1 MAVEVRIV
9 GSAEAA
15 KVADL
20 VGGVKAE
27 ERVVALRAAAKEEAE
42 SAGAKGLVVV
52 AVDLVETGT
61 GAGTGAAEKEVEIAV
76 EATVEAMGVEETA
89 VGIVCRTQH
98 AHRTPLQLELRETSS
113 PQRVR
118 WTTQTLPKL
127 WRSPC

>member
-42 SAGAKGLVVV
+42 SAGAKGLVVM
-52 AVDLVETGT
+52 AVDLVE
-61 GAGTGAAEKEVEIAV
+61 AGTGAAEKEVEIAV
-76 EATVEAMGVEETA
+76 EATVEAMGVGETA
-89 VGIVCRTQH
+89 VGKVCRTQY
-98 AHRTPLQLELRETSS
+98 AYRTPLQLKLRETSS